1 MEVVSVMDISIRNS
15 QKENY
20 KLKLKKRVFSIF
32 NWFRAGGSETFPGY
46 TGRVRTRLGGF
57 LRNQALNE
65 STKVTL
71 VLNDNKLL
79 KSEIMALPR

>member
-1 MEVVSVMDISIRNS
+1 MISQS
-15 QKENY
+15 DFLLTHSLQKVYLQQNQ
-20 KLKLKKRVFSIF
+20 KVFLDMYLP
-32 NWFRAGGSETFPGY
+32 GGSKIFPGY